1 MDQWLIN
8 GDIADSIPA
17 DDRGLAYGDGLFETI
32 AVRASQARF
41 LGQHL
46 SRLELSCKRLGLAYP
61 GDTILSNEVH
71 QLAAGRSHAVIKIII
86 TRGIGPRGYAADP
99 SESPQRLVGLSATQ
113 AHPAAYYVS
122 GVSVVRCSTRVSRSP
137 LLAGMKTLNRLEQV
151 LARAEW
157 RSPKIAEGLMFDEH
171 ENLISGVMSNVF
183 LVVDGTLLTPG
194 LSHSGIAGTMRQRV
208 IDVWL
213 EQGIRIAEC
222 PITPELFSE
231 ASELFLTNALI
242 GLWPVTKIDDRQYS
256 VGDFSRRTMG
266 LLADAGV
273 NECNASARSG
283 A

>member
-17 DDRGLAYGDGLFETI
+17 GDRGLAYGDGLFETM
-32 AVRASQARF
+32 AVRANKTRF
-41 LGQHL
+41 LRQHL
-46 SRLELSCKRLGLAYP
+46 NRLELGCNRLGLAYP
-61 GDTILSNEVH
+61 GDTILGNEVH

-99 SESPQRLVGLSATQ
+99 SESPQRLVGVSATE
-113 AHPAAYYVS
+113 AHPADYYLS
-122 GVSVVRCSTRVSRSP
+122 GVSVVRCSTRVSRNP

-157 RSPKIAEGLMFDEH
+157 HSPQIAEGLMFDEH

-183 LVVDGTLLTPG
+183 LVVDDTLLTPE

-213 EQGIRIAEC
+213 NEGLRIAEC
-222 PITPELFSE
+222 AITPELFSK
-231 ASELFLTNALI
+231 ASEIFLTNALI
-242 GLWPVTKIDDRQYS
+242 GLWPVKQVDTRQYS
-256 VGDFSRRTMG
+256 VGNISRRTMD
-266 LLADAGV
+266 LLCAAGV
-273 NECNASARSG
+273 MECNASAKVG

>member
-17 DDRGLAYGDGLFETI
+17 GDRGLAYGDGLFETI
-32 AVRASQARF
+32 AVRANKTRF
-41 LGQHL
+41 LRQHL
-46 SRLELSCKRLGLAYP
+46 ARLELGCERLGLAYP
-61 GDTILSNEVH
+61 GDAILGKEVH
-71 QLAAGRSHAVIKIII
+71 QLAAGRPHAVIKIII

-99 SESPQRLVGLSATQ
+99 SESPHRLVGVSATE
-113 AHPAAYYVS
+113 AHPADYYLS
-122 GVSVVRCSTRVSRSP
+122 GVSVVRCSTRVSRNP

-183 LVVDGTLLTPG
+183 LVADGALLTPG

-213 EQGIRIAEC
+213 KQGVQIAEC
-222 PITPELFSE
+222 TITPELFSE
-231 ASELFLTNALI
+231 ASEIFLTNALI
-242 GLWPVTKIDDRQYS
+242 GLWPVKKVDAHEYS
-256 VGDFSRRTMG
+256 YGDFSRRTMG
-266 LLADAGV
+266 LLASAGV
-273 NECNASARSG
+273 SECNVLARAGS
-283 A
+283 